1 MNNIKKKYFRVMINF
16 CFILIILSIGYSQN
30 SDLQESEKP
39 VENAVGDMI
48 NNYVHTIN
56 SGSHEK
62 IISFI
67 NEHYNS
73 TFLQQVPMNI
83 NLSIHM
89 GNFYKSGGL
98 GYELLSVRLNDN
110 NEYIAFIYNRLT
122 AAWLTLKIPILPV
135 PPHKIVMFPDIQPT
149 TPPSDIGPQKRLND
163 QEIIKRL
170 ELCLDKVV
178 KDNEFSGA
186 VLVAK
191 NGIPLFKRA
200 YGLANKS
207 YNIQNHL
214 DTKFNI
220 ASLGKM
226 FTGVAITQLI
236 QKGELLPKDP
246 LNKYVNDE
254 WLKPENSNKIQIQ
267 HLLTHTSGL
276 GDYFKSLYTQLSPM
290 VFRELEDYKSL
301 VVNQELT
308 FEPGERWSYSNTG
321 MLLLGVIIEHI
332 SGDSY
337 YDYVRNHIFIPADMT
352 NSDFFEKDRPVSNR
366 ATGYIKE
373 FTDSGVRWQN
383 NRFTRVMKG
392 GPSGGSYSTVEDLLK
407 FDIALR
413 NHRLLNL
420 KYTQMI
426 LSSKPELNSP
436 FYGYGFFI
444 NESPAGR
451 IASHGGDGSGIS
463 CQYKMYLDNGYTMII
478 LSNYNV
484 PAANIVEEVIHQMIV
499 SHRVTAIPKQDGA
512 WKTDQTGKQMAQVDI
527 HRRCDTGDKEIT
539 FFEAVLRE
547 D

>member
-1 MNNIKKKYFRVMINF
+1 MNSIKKKHFHIIINF
-16 CFILIILSIGYSQN
+16 CLILILLSVGYTRN
-30 SDLQESEKP
+30 LDLQEIEKV
-39 VENAVGDMI
+39 VEIDIEDMI
-48 NNYVHTIN
+48 QNYVNAIN
-56 SGSHEK
+56 SGSREK
-62 IISFI
+62 ILSFI
-67 NEHYNS
+67 NEHYDS
-73 TFLQQVPMNI
+73 TFLQKVPMYI

-89 GNFYKSGGL
+89 GNFYKSGGI
-98 GYELLSVRLNDN
+98 GYELHSVRLNDK
-110 NEYIAFIYNRLT
+110 NEYTALIYNRLT
-122 AAWLTLKIPILPV
+122 AAWLTLEIPILPV
-135 PPHKIVMFPDIQPT
+135 QPHKIVMFPDIQPT

-170 ELCLDKVV
+170 ELCLDKVE
-178 KDNEFSGA
+178 KDDEFSGV

-191 NGIPLFKRA
+191 NSIPLFNRA

-207 YNIQNHL
+207 YNIQNQL

-226 FTGVAITQLI
+226 FTGVAVTQLI
-236 QKGELLPKDP
+236 QKGELLPNDH

-254 WLKPENSNKIQIQ
+254 WLKSENSIKIQIQ

-276 GDYFKSLYTQLSPM
+276 GDYFKSLYSQLSPM

-321 MLLLGVIIEHI
+321 MLLLGVVIEHI

-337 YDYVRNHIFIPADMT
+337 YDYVRNHIFIPANMT
-352 NSDFFEKDRPVSNR
+352 NSDFFEKDRPVLNR

-373 FTDSGVRWQN
+373 VKDSSVQWQN

-413 NHRLLNL
+413 NNRLLNS

-426 LSSKPELNSP
+426 LSAKPELNSP

-463 CQYKMYLDNGYTMII
+463 CQYKMYLDIGYTVII

-484 PAANIVEEVIHQMIV
+484 PAANIVDEVIHQMLV
-499 SHRVTAIPKQDGA
+499 SHRVTTIPKM
-512 WKTDQTGKQMAQVDI
+512 K
-527 HRRCDTGDKEIT
+527 
-539 FFEAVLRE
+539 
-547 D
+547 

>member
-1 MNNIKKKYFRVMINF
+1 MINF
-16 CFILIILSIGYSQN
+16 CFVLIIPSIGYTQN
-30 SDLQESEKP
+30 SDLQQIEKP
-39 VENAVGDMI
+39 AENDIKDMVDT
-48 NNYVHTIN
+48 YVRTIN

-62 IISFI
+62 MLSFI
-67 NEHYNS
+67 NEHCDS
-73 TFLQQVPMNI
+73 TFLQQVPLNI

-89 GNFYKSGGL
+89 ANFYKSGGL
-98 GYELLSVRLNDN
+98 GYELHSVRLNDK
-110 NEYIAFIYNRLT
+110 NEYIAYIYNRLT
-122 AAWLTLKIPILPV
+122 AAWLTLQIPILPD

-149 TPPSDIGPQKRLND
+149 TPPPDIGPQKRLND

-170 ELCLDKVV
+170 ELCLDKAV
-178 KDNEFSGA
+178 KDDEFSGA

-200 YGLANKS
+200 YGLASKS

-236 QKGELLPKDP
+236 QKGELLPNDP
-246 LNKYVNDE
+246 LNKHVNDE
-254 WLKPENSNKIQIQ
+254 WIKPEYSNKIQIQ

-290 VFRELEDYKSL
+290 VFRGLEDYKSL

-321 MLLLGVIIEHI
+321 MLLLGVVVEHI
-332 SGDSY
+332 SGDNY

-383 NRFTRVMKG
+383 NQFTRVMKG
-392 GPSGGSYSTVEDLLK
+392 GPSGGSYSTVEDLLN

-413 NHRLLNL
+413 NHRLLDPT
-420 KYTQMI
+420 YTHMV
-426 LSSKPELNSP
+426 LSAKPELNSP
-436 FYGYGFFI
+436 SYGYGFFI
-444 NESPAGR
+444 NESPVGR

-463 CQYKMYLDNGYTMII
+463 CQYKMYLDIGYTTII

-484 PAANIVEEVIHQMIV
+484 PAASLVEEVIHQMIV
-499 SHRVTAIPKQDGA
+499 SHCVTAIPK
-512 WKTDQTGKQMAQVDI
+512 T
-527 HRRCDTGDKEIT
+527 E
-539 FFEAVLRE
+539 
-547 D
+547 

>member
-1 MNNIKKKYFRVMINF
+1 MNSMKKKYFRIMIDF
-16 CFILIILSIGYSQN
+16 CFILIFHSIGHAQN
-30 SDLQESEKP
+30 ADLQEIEKP
-39 VENAVGDMI
+39 VENGVEDMI
-48 NNYVHTIN
+48 HTYIHTIN
-56 SGSHEK
+56 SGSHEQ
-62 IISFI
+62 ILSFI
-67 NEHYNS
+67 NEHYDS
-73 TFLQQVPMNI
+73 TFLQQVPLHI

-89 GNFYKSGGL
+89 ANFYKSGGL
-98 GYELLSVRLNDN
+98 GYELHSVRLNDN
-110 NEYIAFIYNRLT
+110 NEYIASIYNRLT
-122 AAWLTLKIPILPV
+122 AAWLTLQIPTLAV

-149 TPPSDIGPQKRLND
+149 TPPSDIGLQKRLND
-163 QEIIKRL
+163 QEIIRRL
-170 ELCLDKVV
+170 ESCLDRVV
-178 KDNEFSGA
+178 KDDEFSGA

-191 NGIPLFKRA
+191 NGIPLLKKT

-207 YNIQNHL
+207 FSIQNRL

-236 QKGELLPKDP
+236 QKGDLLPNDP
-246 LNKYVNDE
+246 LNKYVDDE
-254 WLKPENSNKIQIQ
+254 WLKPENSKKIQIQ

-290 VFRELEDYKSL
+290 VFRGLKDYQSL
-301 VVNQELT
+301 VVNQKLT
-308 FEPGERWSYSNTG
+308 FEPGERWAYSNTG
-321 MLLLGVIIEHI
+321 MLILGVVVEHI

-337 YDYVRNHIFIPADMT
+337 YDYVRKHIFIPAGMT

-392 GPSGGSYSTVEDLLK
+392 GPSGGSFSTVEDLLS

-413 NHRLLNL
+413 NHRLLDP
-420 KYTQMI
+420 KYTDMI
-426 LSSKPELNSP
+426 LSAKPELNSP

-444 NESPAGR
+444 NESPVGR

-463 CQYKMYLDNGYTMII
+463 CQYKMYLDIGYTTII

-484 PAANIVEEVIHQMIV
+484 PAAGLVEEVIHQMIV
-499 SHRVTAIPKQDGA
+499 SHCVTAIQK
-512 WKTDQTGKQMAQVDI
+512 M
-527 HRRCDTGDKEIT
+527 E
-539 FFEAVLRE
+539 
-547 D
+547 

>member
-1 MNNIKKKYFRVMINF
+1 MNSMKKKYFRIMIDF
-16 CFILIILSIGYSQN
+16 CFILIFHSIGHAQN
-30 SDLQESEKP
+30 ADLQEIEKP
-39 VENAVGDMI
+39 VENGVEDMI
-48 NNYVHTIN
+48 HTYVHTIN
-56 SGSHEK
+56 SGSHEQ
-62 IISFI
+62 ILSFI
-67 NEHYNS
+67 NEHYDS
-73 TFLQQVPMNI
+73 TFLQQVPLHI

-89 GNFYKSGGL
+89 ANFYKSGGL
-98 GYELLSVRLNDN
+98 GYELHSVRLNDN
-110 NEYIAFIYNRLT
+110 NEYIASIYNRLT
-122 AAWLTLKIPILPV
+122 AAWLTLQIPTLAV

-163 QEIIKRL
+163 QEVIKRL
-170 ELCLDKVV
+170 ELCLDRAV
-178 KDNEFSGA
+178 KDDEFSGA

-191 NGIPLFKRA
+191 NGIPLFKRV

-207 YNIQNHL
+207 YNIQNQL

-236 QKGELLPKDP
+236 QKGELLPNDS

-254 WLKPENSNKIQIQ
+254 WLKPEDSNKIQIQ

-276 GDYFKSLYTQLSPM
+276 GDYFKSLYTQRSPM
-290 VFRELEDYKSL
+290 VFRGLEDYQSL
-301 VVNQELT
+301 VVNQELV

-321 MLLLGVIIEHI
+321 MLLLGVVVEHI

-337 YDYVRNHIFIPADMT
+337 YDYVRKHIFIPAGMT
-352 NSDFFEKDRPVSNR
+352 NSDFFEKDRPASNR
-366 ATGYIKE
+366 ATGYTKE

-392 GPSGGSYSTVEDLLK
+392 GPSGGSFSTVEDLLH

-413 NHRLLNL
+413 NHRLLNPN
-420 KYTQMI
+420 YTQMI
-426 LSSKPELNSP
+426 LSAKPELNSP

-444 NESPAGR
+444 NESPVGQ

-463 CQYKMYLDNGYTMII
+463 CQYKMYLDIGYTTII

-484 PAANIVEEVIHQMIV
+484 PAAGLVEEVIHQMIV
-499 SHRVTAIPKQDGA
+499 SHCVTDIPK
-512 WKTDQTGKQMAQVDI
+512 M
-527 HRRCDTGDKEIT
+527 E
-539 FFEAVLRE
+539 
-547 D
+547 